1 VDDCDELL
9 RTARERTGLSDFG
22 DDSFREGLERLV
34 RSLRTEATL
43 NAVGA
48 VALPE
53 LILKHLSQR
62 LQIESWYTRHPE
74 IDDVPISSPLIGLGL
89 PRTGSTALSILLAED
104 PNARSLRRWEA
115 SAPCPPP
122 STVRGPDPRIAQ
134 AETEQALADELAPR
148 LRALVPTSA
157 TGPEECQDLMA
168 LDFRAH
174 YFQAFAY
181 VPAYSDWLLDAD
193 LSTTYRYERRTLKL
207 LQWGEPARPWRLK
220 CPSHLLWLDDLDDA
234 FPDARFVMTHRDPS
248 EVMVSVADVY
258 QEVGNQFS
266 ADVDP
271 HYLGELNV
279 RDWTKAMNRVVEFRR
294 VHGDD
299 RFFDIDFR
307 EFQRDPLTQVRA
319 LYSWLGE
326 PVSERFEEGMRTWWA
341 DHAADREPNIHP
353 DPRQF
358 GLDVDELRV
367 VFGPYTEM
375 MRAWTARGGDGI
387 PGSTA

>member
-1 VDDCDELL
+1 MDDCDELL

-34 RSLRTEATL
+34 RALRTEATL

-74 IDDVPISSPLIGLGL
+74 IHDVPISSPLIGLGL

-134 AETEQALADELAPR
+134 AEAEQALADELAPR

-168 LDFRAH
+168 LDFRSH

-181 VPAYSDWLLDAD
+181 VPTYSDWLLDAD
-193 LSTTYRYERRTLKL
+193 LSTTYRYEKRALKL

-266 ADVDP
+266 QDVDP
-271 HYLGELNV
+271 LYLGRLNV
-279 RDWTKAMNRVVEFRR
+279 RDWTTAINRVVEFRR

-307 EFQRDPLTQVRA
+307 DFQRDPLAQVHA

-326 PVSERFEEGMRTWWA
+326 PVSEQFEDGMRTWWST
-341 DHAADREPNIHP
+341 HAADREPNIHP

-358 GLDVDELRV
+358 GLDVEELRV
-367 VFGPYTEM
+367 AFGPYTEM
-375 MRAWTARGGDGI
+375 IRAWTTRDPGGT
-387 PGSTA
+387 S